1 MKISAIAFLT
11 TAVGL
16 ATAQNGTEP
25 FAADFSP
32 IVEKGSYT
40 SLLGA
45 INETGSDAVISSNAP
60 VTIFGPWDEAFD
72 NITDV
77 LETLTTEDIQG
88 VLLNHVIVGVNLTT
102 EMIAAEGCIE
112 ATTAGGLEISIFR
125 DPFTGLIDVDGFHVV
140 VDPDIT
146 GDYGVMHGIDRV
158 ILAEEH
164 VFFPCPPPLDLSPIA
179 QLGNY
184 STLLALLE
192 QTNNDF
198 AISIALSNSTIFG
211 PSDTAFAAIQS
222 TLDELNDDQLNEVLW
237 GHLAYGEVFS
247 NEVRAF
253 GCVEVETFAGTSVA
267 VRFNDTTGIASVN
280 GIPISSTNFDIAG
293 EGYVFHGIE
302 GVLADSEYV
311 PCDPLDLSLVE
322 LAGNYSTF
330 LSLVAQTGLAN
341 ELNDFIPVTIF
352 GPSDAAF
359 AAIQSTLD
367 ELNNDEIREVLLGH
381 LAFGEIFY
389 DEVRAFECAEAIT
402 FGGTFLAVRVNR
414 TTGTASVNG
423 IPISS
428 TNFDIDGEGYVFHGI
443 EGVLADSE
451 YVSCSANPLDLSLVE
466 LAGNYSTFLSLVAQT
481 GLVDELN
488 NFTPVTIFG
497 PSDAAFAA
505 IQSTLDELNNDEIR
519 EVLLGHLAFGEIFYD
534 EVRAFECAEAI
545 TFGGTFLAVRVNRTT
560 GTASVNGIPISS
572 TNFDIDGEGYVF
584 HGIEGVLVDSEY
596 VPCSADPLDFSS
608 VELAGNYS
616 TLLSLVAQTGLV
628 DELNEVRPVTI
639 LAPTDAAFARY
650 QSNLTGLSDEEIAEI
665 LRIHVIAFDTIDA
678 QWILDS
684 ECMEFFTE
692 GGSMVSFRYDNVT
705 EQITVNGIPLVQADI
720 LGNFGVL
727 HGIDGNFAFDGQY
740 EPCFEDPYSVVGYLT
755 SYYDQ
760 QVTEAAVAAFA
771 SSATFFG
778 PTDEA
783 FYSLDEYPFY
793 SDDAAEREVELL
805 LGHIVPGIHTAAQVK
820 EAGCVILDT
829 LAGTKVR
836 VMWVEGDMGGRR
848 LAGHEMTGMVMV
860 NDAMVILA
868 DQLDE
873 ESDVMFHGIDKV
885 ILSGSFSECPSTM
898 SPVTAPT
905 DAPAP
910 RGTPPTESSAAFF
923 NHVSIIFASMFALL
937 AL

>member
-1 MKISAIAFLT
+1 M
-11 TAVGL
+11 
-16 ATAQNGTEP
+16 
-25 FAADFSP
+25 
-32 IVEKGSYT
+32 
-40 SLLGA
+40 
-45 INETGSDAVISSNAP
+45 
-60 VTIFGPWDEAFD
+60 
-72 NITDV
+72 
-77 LETLTTEDIQG
+77 
-88 VLLNHVIVGVNLTT
+88 
-102 EMIAAEGCIE
+102 
-112 ATTAGGLEISIFR
+112 
-125 DPFTGLIDVDGFHVV
+125 
-140 VDPDIT
+140 
-146 GDYGVMHGIDRV
+146 
-158 ILAEEH
+158 
-164 VFFPCPPPLDLSPIA
+164 
-179 QLGNY
+179 
-184 STLLALLE
+184 
-192 QTNNDF
+192 
-198 AISIALSNSTIFG
+198 
-211 PSDTAFAAIQS
+211 
-222 TLDELNDDQLNEVLW
+222 QLNEVLW

-293 EGYVFHGIE
+293 EIYVFHGIE
-302 GVLADSEYV
+302 GVLA
-311 PCDPLDLSLVE
+311 
-322 LAGNYSTF
+322 
-330 LSLVAQTGLAN
+330 
-341 ELNDFIPVTIF
+341 
-352 GPSDAAF
+352 
-359 AAIQSTLD
+359 
-367 ELNNDEIREVLLGH
+367 
-381 LAFGEIFY
+381 
-389 DEVRAFECAEAIT
+389 
-402 FGGTFLAVRVNR
+402 
-414 TTGTASVNG
+414 
-423 IPISS
+423 
-428 TNFDIDGEGYVFHGI
+428 
-443 EGVLADSE
+443 
-451 YVSCSANPLDLSLVE
+451 
-466 LAGNYSTFLSLVAQT
+466 
-481 GLVDELN
+481 
-488 NFTPVTIFG
+488 
-497 PSDAAFAA
+497 
-505 IQSTLDELNNDEIR
+505 
-519 EVLLGHLAFGEIFYD
+519 
-534 EVRAFECAEAI
+534 
-545 TFGGTFLAVRVNRTT
+545 
-560 GTASVNGIPISS
+560 
-572 TNFDIDGEGYVF
+572 
-584 HGIEGVLVDSEY
+584 DSEY

-616 TLLSLVAQTGLV
+616 TFLSLVAQTGLV

-650 QSNLTGLSDEEIAEI
+650 QSNLTGLSDEEIAEV

-923 NHVSIIFASMFALL
+923 NHVSIIFASMVALL